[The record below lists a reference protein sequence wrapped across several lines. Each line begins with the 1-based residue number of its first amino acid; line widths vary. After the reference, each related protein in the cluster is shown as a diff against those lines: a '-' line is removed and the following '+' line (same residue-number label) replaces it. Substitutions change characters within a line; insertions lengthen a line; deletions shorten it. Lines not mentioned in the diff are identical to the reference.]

1 MKLVVDAN
9 VIFSA
14 IIKNGK
20 NRKFLLN
27 DKLTLYA
34 PLFLKEEVLK
44 YRKYLAKKSGMSD
57 KELIEF
63 IDRLLILTN
72 IEFVDIQTLTPYI
85 KVAARISPDVKDTL
99 YIALALFKGC
109 GLWSNDRAL
118 RENQSTIK
126 VITTTELEKLI

>member
-20 NRKFLLN
+20 NRKLLLD
-27 DKLTLYA
+27 DKLILYA

-44 YRKYLAKKSGMSD
+44 YREYLAKKSGMNN

-63 IDRLLILTN
+63 VDRLLTLAN
-72 IEFVDIQTLTPYI
+72 IEFVDMRVLGTYM
-85 KVAARISPDVKDTL
+85 KVAGRISPDTKDTL

-118 RENQSTIK
+118 GENQSTIK
-126 VITTTELEKLI
+126 VITTTALEKLV